1 MADADAM
8 AIDKYVKTEQY
19 EDAIGEICHQWYGI
33 GFKLARKQAEAALG
47 KAGKLEI
54 LDSLDATDADAI
66 ADEVPAETPFP
77 TEYLP
82 ERKATKEAPLALLEK
97 WEQTAN
103 DDIDKHK
110 AFAPTPTDETVDHS
124 ECIVCQR
131 KHAPPSCTSDAPAP
145 T

>member
-8 AIDKYVKTEQY
+8 AIDKYIKTETY
-19 EDAIGEICHQWYGI
+19 EDAIGYVCHQWYGF

-54 LDSLDATDADAI
+54 LDSLDATNTDAI
-66 ADEVPAETPFP
+66 ADEVPADMPFP
-77 TEYLP
+77 PEYLP

-110 AFAPTPTDETVDHS
+110 AFAPTPADEAVDHS
-124 ECIVCQR
+124 ECVICQR
-131 KHAPPSCTSDAPAP
+131 KHAPPPCTSAPAQS
-145 T
+145 